1 MAATAEEVKKLREET
16 GAGMLD
22 CKKALDESGG
32 DLEKA
37 RDLLRKKGLAAAA
50 KRADRVASE
59 GMIASYVHPGSKV
72 GVLVDVRCE
81 TDFVARTDDF
91 QRLGKALAMQ
101 IAVAKPKYLKR
112 EEVPAEVVER
122 ESAIYRDQAAA
133 SGKPAPVV
141 EKIVSGKIEK
151 FYAEICLLE
160 QEFMISPESDA
171 KTVKDFVTEIAA
183 KIGEK
188 VEVRRFARMEL
199 GE

>member
-101 IAVAKPKYLKR
+101 VAVAKPKYLKR

>member
-1 MAATAEEVKKLREET
+1 MAATAEEVRKLREET

-32 DLEKA
+32 DPEKA

-59 GMIASYVHPGSKV
+59 GMIASYIHPGAKV

-101 IAVAKPKYLKR
+101 VAVAKPKYLKR
-112 EEVPAEVVER
+112 EEVPAETVER
-122 ESAIYRDQAAA
+122 ESAIHRDQAAA
-133 SGKPAPVV
+133 SGKPAPVI
-141 EKIVSGKIEK
+141 EKIVAGKIEK

-171 KTVKDFVTEIAA
+171 KTVKDFVAEIAA

-188 VEVRRFARMEL
+188 VEIRRFARMEL